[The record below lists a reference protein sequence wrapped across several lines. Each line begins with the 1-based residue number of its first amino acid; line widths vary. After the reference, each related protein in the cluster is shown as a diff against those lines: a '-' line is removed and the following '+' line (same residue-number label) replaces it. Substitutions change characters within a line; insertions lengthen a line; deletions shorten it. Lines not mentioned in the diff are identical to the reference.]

1 MAIKNFDIWIAA
13 KGADADIF
21 RKFYIK
27 LSNEQLSTASR
38 GTYLHN
44 LNRVLITARTVSP
57 DIDFRNLTLDSVE
70 EIVFA
75 IGQKYGEGPG
85 KKAQKHTV
93 FSLKM
98 ALRKYCELCGPGTLD
113 ERHHLRDAIKV
124 KAIPKE
130 ETKEHDELITR
141 SELDQ
146 MIKACPHP
154 RDAALIALLY
164 DTGGRIGEILALN
177 LENVKFEDVG
187 ARITFT
193 SDTTKGKRK
202 RVNLVVFAAPYLHTW
217 INSHEHRDTPS
228 APLFYAKNS
237 PLVGN
242 MERKGQKAAKDML
255 LLPNGRIVLRLTD
268 GSARRY
274 IQKIAKNAG
283 VTKRI
288 HPHLFR
294 HTRATEL
301 ASNNTMNEA
310 TLNKKFGWK
319 PTSGMAAI
327 YVNMHDNAADDA
339 ILTEAGMT
347 IEAKEGTKYIPKRCN
362 VCDALNDANA
372 DFCVR
377 CHRPISAK
385 EIARIEAERV
395 EQSDLAALKAELDAL
410 RAELHGRSSIES
422 QIRAEY
428 DRTHFEVSD
437 TGERRFIA
445 TDEER
450 GDILSIVGKL
460 QAAGYTGDEFKKA
473 FDKELNAH
481 VKRVVSDAADIVIA
495 ERKKQAFDKIV

>member
-1 MAIKNFDIWIAA
+1 MAIKNFDTWIAD
-13 KGADADIF
+13 KGSDSDIF

-44 LNRVLITARTVSP
+44 MNRVITTARTVSS
-57 DIDFRNLTLDSVE
+57 DIDFRNLTVDSVE

-75 IGQKYGEGPG
+75 ITRKYGAGPD
-85 KKAQKHTV
+85 KKEQKHTL

-98 ALRKYCELCGPGTLD
+98 AMRKYCELCGPGTQED
-113 ERHHLRDAIKV
+113 RRRLRDTIRV

-141 SELDQ
+141 AELDK
-146 MIKACPHP
+146 MLKACPHP

-164 DTGGRIGEILALN
+164 DTGGRIGEVLALN
-177 LENVKFEDVG
+177 IEHVKFGDIG
-187 ARITFT
+187 AHITFT
-193 SDTTKGKRK
+193 SETTKGKRK
-202 RVNLVVFAAPYLHTW
+202 RVNLVVMAAPYLHTW
-217 INSHEHRDTPS
+217 LSVHEHRDTPS

-242 MERKGQKAAKDML
+242 VENKGRKVSKDTL
-255 LLPNGRIVLRLTD
+255 LLPNGRVVMRLTD

-274 IQKIAKNAG
+274 IKGIAKKAG

-339 ILTEAGMT
+339 ILSEAGMT
-347 IEAKEGTKYIPKRCN
+347 IEAKEGMKYIPKRCN

-372 DFCVR
+372 DYCVK

-395 EQSDLAALKAELDAL
+395 DIEEMKKELNEMKMAM
-410 RAELHGRSSIES
+410 GIM
-422 QIRAEY
+422 Q
-428 DRTHFEVSD
+428 
-437 TGERRFIA
+437 
-445 TDEER
+445 
-450 GDILSIVGKL
+450 ILSIGGAIEVKDIDYEQEEISKIFEKAGKAEKISPEEVARIKKTIL
-460 QAAGYTGDEFKKA
+460 GD
-473 FDKELNAH
+473 
-481 VKRVVSDAADIVIA
+481 
-495 ERKKQAFDKIV
+495 